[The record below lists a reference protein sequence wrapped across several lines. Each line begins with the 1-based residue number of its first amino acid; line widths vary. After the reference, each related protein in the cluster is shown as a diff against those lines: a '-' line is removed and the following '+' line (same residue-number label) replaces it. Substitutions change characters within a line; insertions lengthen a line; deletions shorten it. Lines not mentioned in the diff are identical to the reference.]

1 MFFCPKCG
9 CVLAAILA
17 GPLMIAAAGEV
28 LVRGRVVNPDGKP
41 VPGAEVAVRWTQHER
56 RLEADE
62 ALVTGREGRFEGVL
76 RLPNDKP
83 VALMAL
89 DDSRRQGGVVV
100 LQPGELSAPIEIA
113 IHPLVTVQG
122 SFDVSALPA
131 APEVIRLEVLV
142 RPDNLSLVATEWKAG
157 RFELRLP
164 PGSYE
169 VSARAEGADHLRKP
183 VELPH
188 GGSEVA
194 LGELVLRPAQ
204 SEKEADR
211 PPPWTVTEARGLS
224 PDVKL
229 SDLRGKWVLLEFWG
243 FW

>member
-1 MFFCPKCG
+1 L
-9 CVLAAILA
+9 CVLAAVLA
-17 GPLMIAAAGEV
+17 GPSLIAGAGEV
-28 LVRGRVVNPDGKP
+28 LVRGRVVSPDGKP
-41 VPGAEVAVRWTQHER
+41 VPGAEVAVRWTLHER

-76 RLPNDKP
+76 RVPDDKP

-89 DDSRRQGGVVV
+89 DDSRRHGGVVV

-113 IHPLVTVQG
+113 IRPLVTVQG

-142 RPDNLSLVATEWKAG
+142 RPGSLCIVTTEWKAG
-157 RFELRLP
+157 RFELGLP

-169 VSARAEGADHLRKP
+169 VSATVEGAEPLRKP
-183 VELPH
+183 VELTH
-188 GGSEVA
+188 GGNEVA

-204 SEKEADR
+204 IEKEADQ
-211 PPPWTVTEARGLS
+211 PPPWTVTEARALN

-229 SDLRGKWVLLEFWG
+229 SDLKGKWVLLEFWG